1 MARAGLSDPD
11 ARAVRERLREFY
23 FTNEPLRASSAS
35 ALGRRLGI
43 PRPTIAGWL
52 GGRPKVPDLPHIV
65 TMAALDRLSPTWL
78 LIGRGPKL
86 LDVTEPGS
94 ESGER
99 REVSEIFRES
109 IVAELRSHMQ
119 AALETLEQLLPPA
132 SELWREVV
140 EDQMARV
147 RQRVRQRHGDLRRV
161 IIMLTGAQPRG
172 SAVQRVIDQ
181 LRAEAKRSPRTRAAL
196 KKQIGSAFTKV
207 GPGGPVPATRAV
219 GGPWEGP
226 SQDRDT
232 DTASR

>member
-1 MARAGLSDPD
+1 LSDPD

-23 FTNEPLRASSAS
+23 FTNEPPRASSAS
-35 ALGRRLGI
+35 GLARRLGI
-43 PRPTIAGWL
+43 PRPTITGWL
-52 GGRPKVPDLPHIV
+52 GGHPKVPDLPHIV

-78 LIGRGPKL
+78 LLGRGPLL
-86 LDVTEPGS
+86 LDVPTPGS
-94 ESGER
+94 EGDGQ

-119 AALETLEQLLPPA
+119 AAPETLEQLLPPA

-161 IIMLTGAQPRG
+161 IVLLTEAQPRG

-181 LRAEAKRSPRTRAAL
+181 LRVEAKQSPRTRAAL
-196 KKQIGSAFTKV
+196 KKQVGSAFRKV
-207 GPGGPVPATRAV
+207 GLGGPVAATRAV
-219 GGPWEGP
+219 GGRWEG
-226 SQDRDT
+226 QTRDT
-232 DTASR
+232 PTSR